1 MTPAQRFFGVRVFPW
16 IILAV
21 GALCIWIGVDQT
33 VKAYQSLEWP
43 EAPGEILTS
52 GVRSESSGS
61 RSSTTYHAAVGYR
74 YEVDGRWLEGER
86 ISYGEYGTGDYDRA
100 VSIAAQYPVGARV
113 TVYFRPEDVS
123 ECVLE
128 PGGQGVPWFF
138 LGMGSMFALAGGLM
152 AKFFPR
158 MFPKQSG

>member
-16 IILAV
+16 IIIAV
-21 GALCIWIGVDQT
+21 GALSIWIGIDQT
-33 VKAYQSLEWP
+33 LKAYRSLEWP

-52 GVRSESSGS
+52 GVRSESSSSSGS

-74 YEVDGRWLEGER
+74 YEVDGRWLEGDR
-86 ISYGEYGTGDYDRA
+86 ISYGEYGTGEYDRA
-100 VSIAAQYPVGARV
+100 ASIAAQYPVGARV
-113 TVYFRPEDVS
+113 TVYFRPEDAS

-128 PGGQGVPWFF
+128 PGGHGVPWFF
-138 LGMGSMFALAGGLM
+138 LGLGLVFTLTGVLM

-158 MFPKQSG
+158 MFPE